1 MHAVM
6 ALVMSVVEW
15 IAAKVLARSVESFA
29 IAPVPFALY
38 RTAGNMGISRMTKTT
53 LFLSL
58 AIVLALTCGTASFAA
73 SPLPVSAERA
83 MVVTSQHLATDVGVE
98 IMKQGGNAIDAAVA
112 VGYAQAVTN
121 PCCGNLGGGGF
132 ATLHL
137 ADGRDIF
144 LNFREKAPLASTP
157 AMFLDAKGDV
167 VPDLSLKG
175 YLAVGVPGSVLG
187 LDTLLQKYGT
197 MTRTQV
203 MAPAIKLADEG
214 FILNQGDVDI
224 MKTAT
229 KAFAAQPNVAAVF
242 LNAGKPWVA
251 GDRLIQKN
259 LANTLRLIAKDG
271 PDAFYKGTIAD
282 AVVAASSAN
291 GGILSKQDFVTY
303 SVAETAPVHCSY
315 RGYDIISAPP
325 PSSGGIAIC
334 EILNILKGYP
344 VSQLGFHSAASV
356 HLMAEAM
363 RHTFVDRNFQLGDPD
378 FVKNPVE
385 KLLSD
390 AYAEQIRSQI
400 NQAKATPSKQVQPGT
415 APHEG
420 TETTHYSAVDPA
432 GNAVSVTYTINA
444 LFGARVMAGET
455 GFFLNDEMDDFTI
468 KPGVP
473 NLFGLVQGKTN
484 VIAPGKRPLSS
495 MSPTIVTKDAKTIM
509 VLGSPGGSRIIT
521 IVVGTLVNVVDYSM
535 NIQEAVDAPRI
546 HHQWLPDQITVEP
559 YALSP
564 DTIRILNNMG
574 HKVVEQSPWG
584 AAEAIYIAPAL
595 ASSTA
600 KPSSGNDAAAS
611 GKPVPGRL
619 YGANDNRRPS
629 GSAAGF

>member
-1 MHAVM
+1 MKKTK
-6 ALVMSVVEW
+6 L
-15 IAAKVLARSVESFA
+15 L
-29 IAPVPFALY
+29 FALM
-38 RTAGNMGISRMTKTT
+38 TA
-53 LFLSL
+53 F
-58 AIVLALTCGTASFAA
+58 VLKSCVTSFAA
-73 SPLPVSAERA
+73 SPQPVSTEKA
-83 MVVTSQHLATDVGVE
+83 MVVTSQHLATNVGVE
-98 IMKQGGNAIDAAVA
+98 IMKHGGNAIDAAVA
-112 VGYAQAVTN
+112 VGYALAVTN

-137 ADGRDIF
+137 ADGRDVF
-144 LNFREKAPLASTP
+144 LNFREKAPLAATP
-157 AMFLDAKGDV
+157 TMFLDAKGDV

-187 LDTLLQKYGT
+187 LDTLLKNYGT
-197 MTRTQV
+197 MTREQV
-203 MAPAIKLADEG
+203 MAPAIKLAAEG

-224 MKTAT
+224 MKSGT
-229 KAFAAQPNVAAVF
+229 KTFAAQPNVAAIF
-242 LNAGKPWVA
+242 LDGDKPWAV
-251 GDRLIQKN
+251 GERFVQKN
-259 LANTLRLIAKDG
+259 LGNTLQLIAKDG
-271 PDAFYKGTIAD
+271 PDALYKGAIAD
-282 AVVAASSAN
+282 ALVAASVAN
-291 GGILSKQDFVTY
+291 GGILSKQDLANY
-303 SVAETAPVHCSY
+303 SVAETTPVHCSY
-315 RGYDIISAPP
+315 RGYDLISAPP
-325 PSSGGIAIC
+325 PSSGGTAIC

-344 VSQLGFHSAASV
+344 ISQLGYRSAASV

-385 KLLSD
+385 HLLSD
-390 AYAEQIRSQI
+390 EYAEEIRSRI
-400 NQAKATPSKQVQPGT
+400 NQGKATASKDVQPGT

-420 TETTHYSAVDPA
+420 AETTHYSVVDSA

-444 LFGARVMAGET
+444 LFGAKVIAGET

-495 MSPTIVTKDAKTIM
+495 MSPTIVTKNGKTIM

-521 IVVGTLVNVVDYSM
+521 IVVNTLMNVIDHGM

-559 YALSP
+559 FALSP
-564 DTIRILNNMG
+564 DTVRILINMG

-584 AAEAIYIAPAL
+584 AAEAIFIAPRL
-595 ASSTA
+595 AGTSTTA
-600 KPSSGNDAAAS
+600 SSGNDAAAA
-611 GKPVPGRL
+611 GKPIPGRL
-619 YGANDNRRPS
+619 YGANDDRRPS
-629 GSAAGF
+629 GLAAGF